1 MSDIIIERPRSK
13 VYSFEVEILGIKFR
27 FEYDFSIP
35 GWKIYATNAD
45 IFFIIWGA
53 KNSKTLLTSK
63 VVEQIAKE
71 IAKVKC
77 QKKRVCIKELLTTID
92 RSVIVNTLKRE
103 VVSKLAIE
111 DVSPTD
117 GVIIPPLYYVPN
129 RESPLAVALVGTTHF
144 DMSLLL
150 AVKSVSGISLEE
162 VDLVEA
168 TARKVVVGGRR
179 YSVLWPWLKRNSD
192 MIEIANALRK
202 RYDPVLLPFVDEVKI
217 WFEKAKGNPLA
228 WFKWLVDVVGQYVD
242 RCLLVDYPERE
253 HDIRLLQLL
262 FATYLFAY
270 VFDVPPVTLV
280 WAPHGGASV
289 DILPSMLRLL
299 ESYVGEVFYGTTLS
313 GLKWWRLVTGV
324 MWNRLA
330 ISEKTKRTLR
340 LLKKSFVTDCREPI
354 PCTALILADTPI
366 ARSMFEKLPNTMEI
380 RLQVPDWWI
389 RNEFEIETTAPNGER
404 ITVTSRDFSAISVA
418 VYLVVAHDVRN
429 VYESLKTRPWK
440 NILHDT
446 FAKYLPMATIA
457 EVLGENFVQTL
468 RRQMIDY
475 TRKKSSFIHE

>member
-1 MSDIIIERPRSK
+1 MSGLSVERPRSK
-13 VYSFEVEILGIKFR
+13 VYSFEVEIHGIKFR
-27 FEYDFSIP
+27 FKYDFSIP
-35 GWKIYATNAD
+35 GWTIHADNDDIYLTV
-45 IFFIIWGA
+45 WGA
-53 KNSKTLLTSK
+53 KTNSKSLLTSK

-71 IAKVKC
+71 IAKAKC
-77 QKKRVCIKELLTTID
+77 QRKRGCIKELLPTID
-92 RSVIVNTLKRE
+92 KSVIVNTLKRE

-129 RESPLAVALVGTTHF
+129 RESPFAVALVGTTHF

-150 AVKSVSGISLEE
+150 AVKSGSDISLEE
-162 VDLVEA
+162 VDLAEA
-168 TARKVVVGGRR
+168 LARKVTVGRR
-179 YSVLWPWLKRNSD
+179 RYFVFWPWLKRDFD
-192 MIEIANALRK
+192 MIELAKTLRK
-202 RYDPVLLPFVDEVKI
+202 LYDPDLLPFVNKVKN

-228 WFKWLVDVVGQYVD
+228 WFKWLVGVVGQYANS
-242 RCLLVDYPERE
+242 CLLTDYPERE

-299 ESYVGEVFYGTTLS
+299 EGYAGEVFYGTTLS
-313 GLKWWRLVTGV
+313 GLKWWRLVTGI

-330 ISEKTKRTLR
+330 IDKKTRRALR
-340 LLKKSFVTDCREPI
+340 LLKRSFASGCREPI

-366 ARSMFEKLPNTMEI
+366 ARSMFESLPNTMEI
-380 RLQVPDWWI
+380 RLQAPDWWI
-389 RNEFEIETTAPNGER
+389 RNKIERETAAPNGER
-404 ITVTSRDFSAISVA
+404 VTVTFRDFSAISVA

-429 VYESLKTRPWK
+429 AYESLKTKPWK
-440 NILHDT
+440 NIPHDT
-446 FAKYLPMATIA
+446 FVRYLPMATIA
-457 EVLGENFVQTL
+457 KLLGEDFVQTL

-475 TRKKSSFIHE
+475 ARKSGVS